1 MLLVLVRMNE
11 NRMKTFD
18 NFLGLRYHTVR
29 APLLEV
35 RASCFQGAI
44 FLFQTDYGNP
54 PLDKFPAT
62 TWLLK

>member
-1 MLLVLVRMNE
+1 MSVVLVKMDE
-11 NRMKTFD
+11 NRLKTFD

-44 FLFQTDYGNP
+44 FLFQIDYG
-54 PLDKFPAT
+54 KSSYR
-62 TWLLK
+62 